1 MPATLTFDIPSD
13 VLESARMT
21 VREAKVELAIALF
34 SRGRLSMGKAAE
46 LAGIPVGQFQSHLGA
61 QNLGAHYN
69 VEDALEDKA
78 SLAASR
84 PS

>member
-21 VREAKVELAIALF
+21 IRDVKLELATALF
-34 SRGRLSMGKAAE
+34 ARGRLSMGKAAE
-46 LAGIPVGQFQSHLGA
+46 LAELPIGQFQSHLGA
-61 QNLGAHYN
+61 QNLGAHYH

-78 SLAASR
+78 ILAASR
-84 PS
+84 PA

>member
-21 VREAKVELAIALF
+21 VRDAKLELAIALF

-46 LAGIPVGQFQSHLGA
+46 LAGIPAGQFQSHLGT

-69 VEDALEDKA
+69 VADALEDKA
-78 SLAASR
+78 ILAASR
-84 PS
+84 PL